1 MQKASVAYMQT
12 QITTTN
18 QGELLLMLYAGAIK
32 FLTRAREEIEKKNY
46 SEKGMLISKAMD
58 VIAELDGSLN
68 MERGG
73 ELSKN
78 LHQLYMFC
86 NSHLLKASIKMN
98 AKFVDDVINILE
110 GLRSAYAQIID
121 TPEAVSAL
129 SEAPAQNLS
138 DAVPRTAPNR
148 LFANTEAPQAPT
160 GPAALGISARA
171 QSAAYMQQAQAAAP
185 VAQAAPTTPASP
197 AVSTAQPA
205 APVPPATAPLA
216 TGQASAPAQEPGQ
229 LQGQATP
236 QEALSALAD
245 QAKQAV
251 PATAATAPRQE
262 AAVPAPPA
270 PTSPAPGGFG
280 FARQMTGNAMYR
292 KMSQA

>member
-138 DAVPRTAPNR
+138 DAAPRTTPNR
-148 LFANTEAPQAPT
+148 MFADAAPPQAPT

-185 VAQAAPTTPASP
+185 VAQVAPAAPA
-197 AVSTAQPA
+197 AQPTS
-205 APVPPATAPLA
+205 PVPPATAPLT
-216 TGQASAPAQEPGQ
+216 TGQAPAPVQELGQ

-251 PATAATAPRQE
+251 PVTAAPAPRQE
-262 AAVPAPPA
+262 AAVPTPPA